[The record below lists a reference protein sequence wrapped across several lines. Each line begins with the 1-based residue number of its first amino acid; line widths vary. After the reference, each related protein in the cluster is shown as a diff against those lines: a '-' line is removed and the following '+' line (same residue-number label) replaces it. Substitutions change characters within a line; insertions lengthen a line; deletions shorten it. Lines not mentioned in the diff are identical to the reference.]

1 MKNNRASKERD
12 DDDKENARPGNNR
25 RRQPKYEWSD
35 GLKFNKDWSCGK
47 KSWYRQEFK
56 KLDLKGWKKWLCADL
71 DRQRAEL
78 K

>member
-12 DDDKENARPGNNR
+12 DDDKENAPPGNNR

-56 KLDLKGWKKWLCADL
+56 KRDLEGWKKLCRADL
-71 DRQRAEL
+71 GRQRAEL
-78 K
+78 E